1 MSTYVSRIIEVKK
14 NNSKGNI
21 YNRSDLENIKPNPGD
36 IYFFSAFYRGF
47 NLWTG
52 TDWIPAEPKFR
63 WERVIWKKEDNL
75 FL

>member
-21 YNRSDLENIKPNPGD
+21 YNKSDLENIKPNPGD
-36 IYFFSAFYRGF
+36 IYFFSAFGF
-47 NLWTG
+47 KLWTG
-52 TDWIPAEPKFR
+52 TVWIPAEPKFR